1 MTILNPEHLGV
12 RPWQQSE
19 NAKIRQE
26 IVLSATPLRRHW
38 LADPFR
44 LDPRCIRTHT
54 ILAFQ
59 LSCLS
64 SPKTVIVRSCCRP
77 LRAPHNHRFR

>member
-26 IVLSATPLRRHW
+26 TPRDRAVGNAAASA
-38 LADPFR
+38 LA
-44 LDPRCIRTHT
+44 C
-54 ILAFQ
+54 
-59 LSCLS
+59 
-64 SPKTVIVRSCCRP
+64 
-77 LRAPHNHRFR
+77 